1 MMKKESIALVCVLL
15 AGTAVLGAEDSC
27 QLSDGLFERRSALVA
42 QVGTYEGETNQSREL
57 KGINEKYFQ
66 LMSKLES
73 SAKPGAA
80 QEGREC
86 CGSSSHDPIASLVCK
101 LSAYLASGRK
111 QGKLLLESV
120 PTGPRGREALW
131 ALDEI
136 AHLHDS
142 DNHAVLFGP
151 YGPVT
156 LYLDELYRLVR
167 SGNEEAL
174 SKYLGIYPHS
184 DGEHGE
190 QMDDQ
195 MKKLMTGD
203 TGLVLRE
210 LGTVIREFTTPTRVR
225 KNEDFVR
232 FDCTVHWGQVF
243 GSVKTNRSRAQMYR
257 TDGSFRSKMESRA
270 TCRQNSDLEESRSE
284 SQR

>member
-42 QVGTYEGETNQSREL
+42 QVGTYEGETDQSREL

-210 LGTVIREFTTPTRVR
+210 WKVFEQHPTAFPRLR
-225 KNEDFVR
+225 DSLTSGEKKALKSKLSAKQECAN
-232 FDCTVHWGQVF
+232 
-243 GSVKTNRSRAQMYR
+243 GSSACAEL
-257 TDGSFRSKMESRA
+257 TDA
-270 TCRQNSDLEESRSE
+270 LLRQ
-284 SQR
+284 

>member
-1 MMKKESIALVCVLL
+1 MRKKEWVVLVCALFV
-15 AGTAVLGAEDSC
+15 GGAVLCAEDTC
-27 QLSDGLFERRSALVA
+27 QLPEGLFERRSALVA
-42 QVGTYEGETNQSREL
+42 RVGSYEGETYQSREL
-57 KGINEKYFQ
+57 KSINEKYFQ
-66 LMSKLES
+66 LMSRLEN
-73 SAKPGAA
+73 SAKPGAT

-86 CGSSSHDPIASLVCK
+86 CGSSSHDPVASLVCK
-101 LSAYLASGRK
+101 LTAYLASGRK

-120 PTGPRGREALW
+120 PTGPQGREALW

-156 LYLDELYRLVR
+156 LYLDELYRLIR

-174 SKYLGIYPHS
+174 SKYLGLYPHS

-210 LGTVIREFTTPTRVR
+210 WKVFEQHPKAFPRLRDSLTSGER
-225 KNEDFVR
+225 KALKSKL
-232 FDCTVHWGQVF
+232 
-243 GSVKTNRSRAQMYR
+243 SVKQECANGSSACAEL
-257 TDGSFRSKMESRA
+257 TDA
-270 TCRQNSDLEESRSE
+270 LLRQ
-284 SQR
+284 

>member
-1 MMKKESIALVCVLL
+1 MRKKEWVVLACALF
-15 AGTAVLGAEDSC
+15 AGGVVLGAEDAC
-27 QLSDGLFERRSALVA
+27 QLPDGLFERRSALVA
-42 QVGTYEGETNQSREL
+42 QVGSYEGETDQSREL
-57 KGINEKYFQ
+57 KSINEKYFQ
-66 LMSKLES
+66 FMSKMEK

-86 CGSSSHDPIASLVCK
+86 CGSSSHDPIANLVCK
-101 LSAYLASGRK
+101 LSAYLGSERK
-111 QGKLLLESV
+111 QTKLLLESV

-142 DNHAVLFGP
+142 DNSEKRAVLFGP

-174 SKYLGIYPHS
+174 SKYLELYPNS

-195 MKKLMTGD
+195 MKKLMT
-203 TGLVLRE
+203 TNIGLVLKEWGIFEQHPKAFPRLRDSLTSGEKKALKSKLGAKQECANGSSACAE
-210 LGTVIREFTTPTRVR
+210 L
-225 KNEDFVR
+225 
-232 FDCTVHWGQVF
+232 
-243 GSVKTNRSRAQMYR
+243 
-257 TDGSFRSKMESRA
+257 TDALLK
-270 TCRQNSDLEESRSE
+270 Q
-284 SQR
+284 